1 MTRPSDPEEA
11 LRRAAPKDAV
21 RIAETLNGAGH
32 ASWLVGGSVR
42 DVLLA
47 LARGDTTFGAKDW
60 DFATSATP
68 EQVMKLFRR
77 VIPTGI
83 AHGTVT
89 VVLGGAHYEVTTLR
103 GETTYSDGRRPDRV
117 FFVADLTED
126 LARRDFTVNALA
138 FDVLGGT
145 LHDPFGGREDLDRK
159 LLRAVGEPARR
170 FAEDGLRVLRCAR
183 FAATLGF
190 DVEQETRRAIRPS
203 LETYRKVALERV
215 RDEWLKALRSSAPS
229 RFLALVRSEGMLD
242 VTLPE
247 LFEGTTE
254 ALFDD
259 TLALLDRSDPDAL
272 RRISLLLVRGLEDPT
287 LADGIC
293 RRLKLSN
300 DERARVVRLVEHSRI
315 PAFLGAPLLSAR
327 PIRAE
332 VRRYLRAVGAEHL
345 ADVSTLLRELGH
357 DTTELISACSTET
370 GAGAPLNQKDL
381 AINGK
386 DLLEAGIVTPGPSVG
401 RVLATL
407 LESVLDDPELN
418 QRDALLELARRL

>member
-21 RIAETLNGAGH
+21 RIAETLSDAGH

-47 LARGDTTFGAKDW
+47 VERGDTDFGPKDW

-68 EQVMKLFRR
+68 EQVTRLFRR

-103 GETTYSDGRRPDRV
+103 GETTYSDGRRPDGV
-117 FFVADLTED
+117 FYVDDLAED

-138 FDVLGGT
+138 FDVLAGT

-190 DVEQETRRAIRPS
+190 DVEAETRHAIRPS
-203 LETYRKVALERV
+203 LGTYRKVALERV
-215 RDEWLKALRSSAPS
+215 RDEWLKALRAGTPS
-229 RFLALVRSEGMLD
+229 RFLTLVRDEGMLEI
-242 VTLPE
+242 TLPE
-247 LFEGTTE
+247 LFSGPTE
-254 ALFDD
+254 HLFEDSL
-259 TLALLDRSDPDAL
+259 TLLDRSEPDAL
-272 RRISLLLVRGLEDPT
+272 RRLSLLFARGLTDPAAT
-287 LADGIC
+287 HDLC

-300 DERARVVRLVEHSRI
+300 DERARVVRLVEHSRL
-315 PAFLGAPLLSAR
+315 PSFLEKSPLPPR
-327 PIRAE
+327 E
-332 VRRYLRAVGAEHL
+332 VRRYLRGVGPEHIE
-345 ADVSTLLRELGH
+345 DVLSLLTELGH
-357 DTTELISACSTET
+357 DTLALATACADERRRGHALT
-370 GAGAPLNQKDL
+370 QKDL
-381 AINGK
+381 AITGK
-386 DLLEAGIVTPGPSVG
+386 DLLESHAVPPGPAIG
-401 RVLATL
+401 RALA
-407 LESVLDDPELN
+407 
-418 QRDALLELARRL
+418 ALLELVLDEPELNERERLLALARALQL